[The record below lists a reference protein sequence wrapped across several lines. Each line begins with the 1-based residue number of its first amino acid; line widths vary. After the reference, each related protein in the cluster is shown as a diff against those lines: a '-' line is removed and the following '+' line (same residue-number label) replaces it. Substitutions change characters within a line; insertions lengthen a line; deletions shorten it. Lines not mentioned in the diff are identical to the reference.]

1 MRHLSVPDRA
11 TLSNMSPEYGATA
24 CLFPVDGATLAYLRG
39 TGREPAVLARVE
51 AYARRLGLWQDGD
64 SPPAVYDE
72 LMELDLGTVV
82 PTLSGPRNPD
92 EALALPDVPAALA
105 KALGSYRGR
114 HPRPGRPD
122 PLSPDPP
129 RDPADV
135 PDGAV
140 AIAAVTSCTNTS
152 NPTVMVGAGLIAKA
166 AQARGLHPPW

>member
-1 MRHLSVPDRA
+1 
-11 TLSNMSPEYGATA
+11 
-24 CLFPVDGATLAYLRG
+24 
-39 TGREPAVLARVE
+39 
-51 AYARRLGLWQDGD
+51 
-64 SPPAVYDE
+64 
-72 LMELDLGTVV
+72 

-166 AQARGLHPPW
+166 AQARGLHPPWWVKTSLAPGSKVVTEYLSRAGLLAPLSDLGFDVV